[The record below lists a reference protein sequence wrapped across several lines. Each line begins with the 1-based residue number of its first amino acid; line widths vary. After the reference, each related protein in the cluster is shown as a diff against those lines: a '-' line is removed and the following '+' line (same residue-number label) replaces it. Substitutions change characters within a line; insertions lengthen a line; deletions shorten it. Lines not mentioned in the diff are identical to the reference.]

1 MDAPTTSSTVVGETA
16 TDVLQSSDGLAA
28 ESEALSNEVGRFLAR
43 IKAA

>member
-1 MDAPTTSSTVVGETA
+1 MEAAPI
-16 TDVLQSSDGLAA
+16 LKRPL